1 MASSALIVST
11 TAPKRENLLL
21 NLAFNIAL
29 PALILSRLS
38 KPEHLGPLWGLLV
51 ALAFPL
57 AYGVWDFQQ
66 RRQTNFISVIGFLSV
81 LLTGGLGLLKM
92 DGIWFAVKE
101 AAVPAVI
108 AVAVVLSMRSPR
120 PLVQQLLLNDQ
131 VMDLPRIRTVL
142 AERTREA
149 EFQQLLRNSTYWL
162 VAAFLL
168 SAVLNFA
175 LARYLLKSPSGT
187 PEFNAELARMTVLSW
202 PVIVIPS
209 TGMMMFALWRLIGG
223 IRRLT
228 GLHLDEILRAEPKK

>member
-21 NLAFNIAL
+21 NLAFNIVI

-57 AYGVWDFQQ
+57 AYGAWDFQQ

-81 LLTGGLGLLKM
+81 LLTGGLGLLKV

-108 AVAVVLSMRSPR
+108 AVAVALSMRSPR

-131 VMDLPRIRTVL
+131 VMDLPRVRTVL
-142 AERTREA
+142 AERGREA
-149 EFQQLLRNSTYWL
+149 EFQHLLRNSTYWL

-175 LARYLLKSPSGT
+175 LARYLLKSPAGT
-187 PEFNAELARMTVLSW
+187 PEFNAELGRMTVLSW